1 MGRHHG
7 ARERRGKVEPG
18 VKVTLA
24 RRACVRGSECTVGS
38 RVGATVGG
46 GGVRAVPEIAH
57 HARLA
62 PLRTRKAPPLRLQ
75 REGNLRSKTEQGA
88 RQGGRWCP
96 PPPPPTFLP
105 TTHPTVLGVG
115 VGRGVSD

>member
-46 GGVRAVPEIAH
+46 GG
-57 HARLA
+57 
-62 PLRTRKAPPLRLQ
+62 
-75 REGNLRSKTEQGA
+75 GGA
-88 RQGGRWCP
+88 RRPRNSTPRTPRAPADAKGPSLEAAARGKLAFKDGAGGTAGGAVVPPVSDGRWRRAA
-96 PPPPPTFLP
+96 
-105 TTHPTVLGVG
+105 GVA
-115 VGRGVSD
+115 SDR